1 MKSKVHF
8 STYCI
13 IITAVVIAA
22 LLAGIVA
29 TLHGRNE
36 CLLITAIAIISIFA
50 GLYYCPVSITADSDS
65 LKVHRLL
72 SGDKVFKYTDI
83 KAIDTCYPSAGG
95 IRLCGSGGFFGYWGY
110 FSDIMIGQYFGY
122 YADRSQCF
130 YIRLKNNRRYVL
142 SCANHL
148 EMVRTIQHHLQ

>member
-22 LLAGIVA
+22 LLTGVVA
-29 TLHGRNE
+29 TRHEPDKCVLIAA
-36 CLLITAIAIISIFA
+36 ITAISIFA
-50 GLYYCPVSITADSDS
+50 GLYHCPISVSMDSNS
-65 LKVHRLL
+65 LKVRRLL
-72 SGDKVFKYTDI
+72 SGDRVFNLSDI
-83 KAIDTCYPSAGG
+83 QAVDTCYPSAGG

-110 FSDIMIGQYFGY
+110 FSDILIGQYFGY

-130 YIRLKNNRRYVL
+130 YIRLKNNRQYVL

-148 EMVRTIQHHLQ
+148 EMVKTIQHHLQ